1 MTASYGPWRKRLPA
15 LRLKNVIR
23 KHLHE
28 NTCMKTLLE
37 RIENMSNSNHRKL
50 LYIGA
55 LFALIGGSPIFAA
68 MLCLVAFTL
77 ED

>member
-1 MTASYGPWRKRLPA
+1 
-15 LRLKNVIR
+15 
-23 KHLHE
+23 
-28 NTCMKTLLE
+28 MKTLLE
-37 RIENMSNSNHRKL
+37 RIENMSVAKQRKL

-55 LFALIGGSPIFAA
+55 AFALVGGSPIFAA

>member
-1 MTASYGPWRKRLPA
+1 
-15 LRLKNVIR
+15 
-23 KHLHE
+23 
-28 NTCMKTLLE
+28 MKTLLE

-55 LFALIGGSPIFAA
+55 AFALVGGSPIFAG
-68 MLCLVAFTL
+68 MLFLIACTL

>member
-1 MTASYGPWRKRLPA
+1 
-15 LRLKNVIR
+15 
-23 KHLHE
+23 
-28 NTCMKTLLE
+28 MKTLLQ